1 VTEDVALVAHKMT
14 VLRTVADEEEGGDP
28 FADVDDAFPQE
39 GWQRQKEDKEDGL
52 IKQVCHS
59 SYQPA
64 RDVIEFHAG
73 ARDFRRFG
81 RRQA

>member
-1 VTEDVALVAHKMT
+1 MALVARKMT
-14 VLRTVADEEEGGDP
+14 VSRTVADEEEGGDP

>member
-52 IKQVCHS
+52 IKQVSHS